1 VLPTVPNAAP
11 RRRANLGLERLLS
24 DLERLRDQVAAEGR
38 RTYEGWRPR
47 IARRSFG
54 LSALN
59 LAHYLALRRNDLR
72 ALQLE
77 LMPFGLSSLGRC
89 EARVL
94 PNLDAV
100 IASLRAIAGEPDTAS
115 DQPSARAFF
124 RGERLL
130 RLEAE
135 RVFGPTPPNRAVRI
149 MVTLPPDAA
158 TSYEFVEE
166 LVARGMDC
174 ARINCAHDDREAWA
188 AMVAHVRRAA
198 SELQRTCRVCIDLAG
213 PKVRTAEIDL
223 PSDDHRVHID
233 DTILLCDK
241 AVSAPS
247 DFAVRMR
254 CTIPEVVGHLRK
266 GDPVWINDGRI
277 GAVIEDVLPA
287 GAVLRITAARA
298 KGEKLRPDKGLNFP
312 DTKLPVASL
321 TDRDC
326 EDLDFV
332 AEHADIIGY
341 SFVREPSD
349 VQRLRSELAARRPDP
364 ERVAIML
371 KIETAQAVR
380 NLPDLIVEAG
390 GHQPVAVMIARG
402 DLAVEIGYRR
412 LAEMQEELLWLCEA
426 ASVPVVWATQVLDGF
441 VKNGVPSRAEFTDA
455 AMAERAECV
464 MLNKGPYV
472 ADAVAL
478 LDDVLGRMEGHQVKK
493 TSRLR
498 ALHSW

>member
-1 VLPTVPNAAP
+1 MLALRPPSSEPASI
-11 RRRANLGLERLLS
+11 EQLLRK
-24 DLERLRDQVAAEGR
+24 LERLRDEVASEGR
-38 RTYEGWRPR
+38 RTFDGWRPR
-47 IARRSFG
+47 IARRAFA

-59 LAHYLALRRNDLR
+59 LANYLALRRNDLR

-77 LMPFGLSSLGRC
+77 LMPLGLSSLGRC

-100 IASLRAIAGEPDTAS
+100 IASLSAVKAHESADARY
-115 DQPSARAFF
+115 PSAHAFF

-130 RLEAE
+130 RRETE
-135 RVFGPTPPNRAVRI
+135 IVFGPTPPNRAVHI
-149 MVTLPPDAA
+149 MVTLPPEAA
-158 TSYEFVEE
+158 SSYDVVKE
-166 LVARGMDC
+166 LVELGMDC
-174 ARINCAHDDREAWA
+174 ARINCAHDDRGAWE

-198 SELQRTCRVCIDLAG
+198 AESGRTCRVCIDLAG
-213 PKVRTAEIDL
+213 PKVRTAGVEL
-223 PSDDHRVHID
+223 PSEDHRLHVG
-233 DTILLCDK
+233 DTIVLTGGTAMVVPDHL
-241 AVSAPS
+241 
-247 DFAVRMR
+247 VRMR
-254 CTIPEVVGHLRK
+254 CTIPDVIEHLHK
-266 GDPVWINDGRI
+266 GDPVWINDGKI
-277 GAVIEDVLPA
+277 GAVVDDMLPM
-287 GAVLRITAARA
+287 GAMLRVTTARP
-298 KGEKLRPDKGLNFP
+298 KGEKLRADKGLNFP
-312 DTKLPVASL
+312 DTALPVAAL
-321 TDRDC
+321 TQRDC

-332 AEHADIIGY
+332 ATHADIIGY
-341 SFVREPSD
+341 SFVREASD
-349 VQRLRSELAARRPDP
+349 VRRLQRELAARRSDP
-364 ERVAIML
+364 QRLAIML
-371 KIETAQAVR
+371 KVETAQAVR
-380 NLPDLIVEAG
+380 NLPELIVEVG
-390 GHQPVAVMIARG
+390 GSQPVAVMIARG

-441 VKNGVPSRAEFTDA
+441 VKSGIPSRAEFTDV